1 MAYPRFAP
9 PDRPV
14 LATHAHRPDPAPDG
28 LRQAT
33 A

>member
-9 PDRPV
+9 PAKPAV
-14 LATHAHRPDPAPDG
+14 ATHASRPDRRPNG